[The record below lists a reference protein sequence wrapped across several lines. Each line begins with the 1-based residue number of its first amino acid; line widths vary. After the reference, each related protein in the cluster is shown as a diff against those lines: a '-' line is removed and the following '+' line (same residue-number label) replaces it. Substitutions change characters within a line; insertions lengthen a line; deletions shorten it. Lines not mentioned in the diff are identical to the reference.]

1 MLSIGR
7 LARRG
12 QVPIVEDTWPDHSMP
27 GKPSKKADY
36 APDHPRQ
43 RDLHGASIAAS
54 CQYFSTGKKRPG
66 KSRVK

>member
-1 MLSIGR
+1 VLSNGG

-12 QVPIVEDTWPDHSMP
+12 QVPVVEDTWPDHSMP
-27 GKPSKKADY
+27 GKPSKKAVY
-36 APDHPRQ
+36 ALDHLRR
-43 RDLHGASIAAS
+43 RDLPGASIAAS